1 MSPRHVVL
9 LIADQFQHQRLGT
22 ADPLARTPHLDR
34 LASEGVNY
42 TGMFCSNPQCT
53 PSRVSMQTGLY
64 PHEAGVLAI
73 YGFRGH
79 TGHLSPD
86 RLTVGKV
93 FRDAGWTT
101 AYFGKSHLGHP
112 LDALGYQHVQE
123 HGVSSPLSA
132 VDRTVTADA
141 VRFVAEHDPEQPLF
155 LTVSWHEPHPAFE
168 HVAPFDEHFPP
179 EEMPIPATYDDDLI
193 GKPPYQAERRA
204 MPHGGVGLDR
214 LRDELS
220 SYYSMISHIDSLVGD
235 VRGALEARGMWDDA
249 VVLFTSDHG
258 DMMGAH
264 GFRLKGV
271 LPYDELYR
279 IPFVLKVPGL
289 PVERSVVDDLCVNVA
304 QPGTLLAAAGLPVP
318 AEMSGGSVLDRAMRP
333 APPADECVFLEHY
346 AAYWGLH
353 PFRVARTRNWKYVR
367 HFGETPWEELYDLAA
382 DPGELRNVV
391 GRGDLAGTRA
401 ELRRRVDEWWES
413 TDGRDLAYYESDDFR
428 NWGRATLV
436 SDNALWNDAATSQ

>member
-9 LIADQFQHQRLGT
+9 LIADQFQYQRLGT
-22 ADPLARTPHLDR
+22 VDPVSRTPHLDQ
-34 LASEGVNY
+34 LAAEGVNY
-42 TGMFCSNPQCT
+42 TNMFCSNPQCT

-101 AYFGKSHLGHP
+101 AYFGKSHLGHH
-112 LDALGYQHVQE
+112 LDALGYDHSLE
-123 HGVSSPLSA
+123 RGVGSPLSS
-132 VDRTVTADA
+132 VDRAVTADA
-141 VRFVAEHDPEQPLF
+141 VRFIGDHEAAQPLF

-168 HVAPFDEHFPP
+168 HVAPFDEYFPP
-179 EEMPIPATYDDDLI
+179 DEMPIPSTYGDDLV
-193 GKPPYQAERRA
+193 GKPPYQAKRRA
-204 MPHGGVGLDR
+204 MPHGGVEVDR
-214 LRDELS
+214 LQEELS
-220 SYYSMISHIDSLVGD
+220 CYYSMIGHVDSLVGQ
-235 VRGALEARGMWDDA
+235 VRRALEERGMWDDA

-279 IPFVLKVPGL
+279 IPFVLKVPG
-289 PVERSVVDDLCVNVA
+289 PPAERAVVDDLCVNVA
-304 QPGTLLAAAGLPVP
+304 QPGTLLASAGLPVP
-318 AEMSGGSVLDRAMRP
+318 AEMTGGSVLDRASHVS
-333 APPADECVFLEHY
+333 PPEDECVFFEHY

-353 PFRVARTRNWKYVR
+353 PFRVARTRDWKYVR
-367 HFGETPWEELYDLAA
+367 HFGDTLWEELYDLAA
-382 DPGELRNVV
+382 DPGELHNVID
-391 GRGDLAGTRA
+391 REDLAGTRRD
-401 ELRRRVDEWWES
+401 LRLRVDEWWES
-413 TDGRDLAYYESDDFR
+413 TGGRDLDYYESDDFR
-428 NWGRATLV
+428 NWGHSTLV
-436 SDNALWNDAATSQ
+436 SDNALWNDAATSK